1 MPGFMQF
8 LTGVFLF
15 VGLAWLGSFN
25 TPALYM
31 TALAFTAF
39 GVHWFSLGLTRAF
52 GGDPR
57 LNGFMSVGFI
67 VLSALGIFVFFT
79 VSDWPVGLL
88 FIGLLLVY
96 LSDFFVSLFPPA
108 PAREVR
114 GVPVGQAARTVGLS
128 ERVLGLFRLATGVWL
143 MYLTWAATVNL
154 ALGYRWPL

>member
-1 MPGFMQF
+1 
-8 LTGVFLF
+8 
-15 VGLAWLGSFN
+15 
-25 TPALYM
+25 
-31 TALAFTAF
+31 
-39 GVHWFSLGLTRAF
+39 
-52 GGDPR
+52 
-57 LNGFMSVGFI
+57 MSVGFI

-96 LSDFFVSLFPPA
+96 ISDFFVSLFPSA

-114 GVPVGQAARTVGLS
+114 GVPVGEAARTVGLS

-154 ALGYRWPL
+154 ALGYKWPL